1 MNTDFACDKN
11 DLYKED
17 PVNDVYRF
25 TKKDMFLESSS
36 QIKNG
41 KPGE

>member
-1 MNTDFACDKN
+1 MNTDFVCDKN
-11 DLYKED
+11 GLSKED

-36 QIKNG
+36 KIK